1 MYLNM
6 RAKQKLSRA
15 YKYNNLDRGYKIMR
29 CKICGITSYEDAIN
43 AIEAG
48 ADALGFVFYEKS
60 PRYISPSDAKLI
72 IERLPPFVEK
82 VGLFVNVDAQIINS
96 YIQES
101 GCTLAQLH
109 FEASNEVYEQ
119 LFVPYIKVIRA
130 KKSKDILQYSN
141 EYRLVD
147 AYCEAYGGAGKRLN
161 IEWFKNIDCSKIILA
176 GGLDPQ
182 SVSSLKEYGFYA
194 VDVSSGVEISHGI
207 KDSKKVKEFIN
218 NAKL

>member
-1 MYLNM
+1 M
-6 RAKQKLSRA
+6 RT
-15 YKYNNLDRGYKIMR
+15 
-29 CKICGITSYEDAIN
+29 KICGITSYEDAMV

-60 PRYISPSDAKLI
+60 PRYISPLDAQKI
-72 IERLPPFVEK
+72 IKKLPPFVEK

-109 FEASNEVYEQ
+109 FEASDKVYEQ

-130 KKSKDILQYSN
+130 KSKEDILKYKD

-147 AYCEAYGGAGKRLN
+147 AYCEAYGGVGKRLN
-161 IEWFKNIDCSKIILA
+161 IEWFKDTDNSKIILA
-176 GGLDPQ
+176 GGLD
-182 SVSSLKEYGFYA
+182 SSNVASLKKYGFYG
-194 VDVSSGVEISHGI
+194 VDVSSGVEISHGK
-207 KDSKKVKEFIN
+207 KDSKKVKAFIA
-218 NAKL
+218 NAS